1 MTTKK
6 LTAAILSVAAVM
18 SIVSIQAF
26 AAALTAQQAKAIAE
40 KLVPS
45 GSAYVTTEVDDGR

>member
-40 KLVPS
+40 KLSVRLVLS
-45 GSAYVTTEVDDGR
+45 VT